1 VRQPPLKRGRK
12 ILHNWID
19 MRGPESPL
27 SVLIND
33 FRIAR
38 EAKLSE
44 YTVRGYMKA
53 LNHLDE
59 LMGHPILAGFTSA
72 AVSPIITAKRKT
84 SPSHARLI
92 ASVAKAFGTWLA
104 TTGLTPENPVKD
116 LGVPKFNG
124 RRRAFS
130 DIEFRQLLRAVRDLP
145 NRTRKRDLAVIL
157 LAVGSGLRSNE
168 MRQLAIGDTH
178 INQPLSSSWAY
189 IRWDTSKSQYERRV
203 RIAEDAA
210 AAIHDYIASDRPDQ
224 AGPLFLN
231 SHGQPFTYLGWGK
244 MWGDIGDRLERD
256 GVKGF
261 NVHRLRHEWATLG
274 ARAGMTYSQLAQ
286 EGGWAR
292 GSRVPS
298 VYIDEIPFEELQKQ
312 PSPMTTFLK
321 RVS

>member
-1 VRQPPLKRGRK
+1 M
-12 ILHNWID
+12 IFHNWID
-19 MRGPESPL
+19 MRGPDTAL

-33 FRIAR
+33 YRIAR
-38 EAKLSE
+38 EAKLSQ
-44 YTVRGYMKA
+44 YTVSVYTRT

-59 LMGHPILAGFTSA
+59 LMGHPTLAGFTA
-72 AVSPIITAKRKT
+72 ATVSPVITKKRKT
-84 SPSHARLI
+84 SPSMARLT

-104 TTGLTPENPVKD
+104 ETHLTAENPVED
-116 LGVPKFNG
+116 LGVPRFNG

-130 DIEFRQLLRAVRDLP
+130 DTDFRKLLQAIRDLP
-145 NRTRKRDLAVIL
+145 RSTRKRSIAAVL

-168 MRQLAIGDTH
+168 MRQLTIADTH
-178 INQPLSSSWAY
+178 IEKPLSASWAY
-189 IRWDTSKSQYERRV
+189 IRWDTTKSQYERRV

-210 AAIHDYIASDRPDQ
+210 AAIHDYIASDRPETP
-224 AGPLFLN
+224 GPLFLN
-231 SHGQPFTYLGWGK
+231 SHGEPFTYSGWAK
-244 MWGDIGDRLERD
+244 MWGHIGDELQKD

-261 NVHRLRHEWATLG
+261 NAHRLRHEWATLG

-312 PSPMTTFLK
+312 PSPMTAFLR